1 MLLGRAL
8 FVLTFLGSFSLIA
21 CSPTTTETAATSEP
35 CADCIDAGTEDTPGL
50 DATVLGFDAT
60 RFSFTG
66 SENRRTNDIAASFPV
81 AGTYDRITLT
91 LSLACPDQKCDP
103 WDRAGTLG
111 LVVDEG
117 GAGTDDDKVIEL
129 ARFMTPYGVGGSW
142 TYDLTDL
149 RPLFRGPLKL
159 RAFIDTWVGP
169 GSAYGNGWALTT
181 SIEFHGGI
189 PARTPIAVIP
199 LWQHSVDG
207 SVVVGDPAKPLATS
221 LPDVSVT
228 LPSSTSA
235 VAVRTLVTGH
245 GQGNQGNC
253 AEFCKL
259 NHTTSV
265 GGDAHKS
272 TPWRSDCRTTAVA
285 GQQGT
290 WTLSRAGWC
299 PGSDVRPWTFD
310 VAGLTE
316 AALAGR
322 EPIAVHHEVAAYE
335 NACRP
340 IASDAGTCDPST
352 CSLSTGCA
360 YDGANHTEPFLRM
373 SSVLIAYR

>member
-207 SVVVGDPAKPLATS
+207 SVVVGDPEKPLATS
-221 LPDVSVT
+221 LPDFSVT
-228 LPSSTSA
+228 LPASTSA

-259 NHTTSV
+259 NHTTSATTRTSPRRGAQIV
-265 GGDAHKS
+265 ERPPLRANKARGRCRAQAGVPVRTCARGPS
-272 TPWRSDCRTTAVA
+272 TSPASRKLRSRDESPSPFITRSPPTKMRAARSQATRALATQARVRSAPVARTTERTIRSHSFV
-285 GQQGT
+285 
-290 WTLSRAGWC
+290 C
-299 PGSDVRPWTFD
+299 P
-310 VAGLTE
+310 L
-316 AALAGR
+316 
-322 EPIAVHHEVAAYE
+322 Y
-335 NACRP
+335 
-340 IASDAGTCDPST
+340 
-352 CSLSTGCA
+352 
-360 YDGANHTEPFLRM
+360 
-373 SSVLIAYR
+373 